1 MEQIS
6 NILMF
11 SRWVETVFLGWEQAP
26 DGKVLAAAGRAE
38 KELDE
43 SEVADRG
50 VRIGTHPQLDS
61 LFTSFSRSLP
71 SSFNSFSSIGS
82 M

>member
-11 SRWVETVFLGWEQAP
+11 SRWVETVLSRLGTGSRW
-26 DGKVLAAAGRAE
+26 KVVAAAGRAE

-61 LFTSFSRSLP
+61 LFTSFSRTLP
-71 SSFNSFSSIGS
+71 SSFNSFPSIGS